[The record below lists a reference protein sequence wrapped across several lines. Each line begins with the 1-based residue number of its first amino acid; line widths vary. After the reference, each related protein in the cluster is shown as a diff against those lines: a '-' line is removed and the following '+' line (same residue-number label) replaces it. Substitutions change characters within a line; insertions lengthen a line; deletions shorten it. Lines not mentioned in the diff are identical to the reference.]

1 MKEKKEKKMWR
12 AKVFSRL
19 ERTHIPW
26 CENSKSQG
34 VAMTSD
40 AGRGVLSGIRGGVFV
55 RNSGLGFSSGIRGEI
70 ETEDPRAVIL
80 AFYPRSHVQP
90 SAEGIARN
98 R

>member
-1 MKEKKEKKMWR
+1 MLR

-19 ERTHIPW
+19 ERTHIPGR
-26 CENSKSQG
+26 ENSKSQG

-40 AGRGVLSGIRGGVFV
+40 SGREG
-55 RNSGLGFSSGIRGEI
+55 SSGIRGEM
-70 ETEDPRAVIL
+70 ETRDPRAVIL
-80 AFYPRSHVQP
+80 AFFIPRSHVQP

>member
-1 MKEKKEKKMWR
+1 M
-12 AKVFSRL
+12 FSRL
-19 ERTHIPW
+19 ERTHIPG

-34 VAMTSD
+34 VAMTGDS
-40 AGRGVLSGIRGGVFV
+40 GRGGSCPEFG
-55 RNSGLGFSSGIRGEI
+55 SEI
-70 ETEDPRAVIL
+70 ETRDPRAAIL

>member
-1 MKEKKEKKMWR
+1 MWR

-19 ERTHIPW
+19 ERTHIPGR
-26 CENSKSQG
+26 ENSKSQG

-40 AGRGVLSGIRGGVFV
+40 AGRGFCPAFGAGVFV

-70 ETEDPRAVIL
+70 ETGDPRAVIL